1 MLDEVAMSDGATAPE
16 TRLQRCV
23 GAVAAVVLAFAMCQA
38 VLAQADAPPATK
50 PPATP
55 AAKPPVPPGRDPGG
69 IAIALIATGIDYTHP
84 EIRERL
90 ARDGEGEIV
99 GIDLIDN
106 DLRPYASSLPGNQDG
121 IVDTI
126 LARRILSTYRHARLV
141 PIRVDP
147 NDKTMLARAL
157 AFAATTPAR
166 IVAVPLWSDNK
177 ETWEFFQ
184 QAADQIPNLLL
195 ILPAGDADAVAQGR
209 PQWPG
214 ALNLKG
220 AVIVA
225 TVSETIQRG
234 TLARP
239 GAPRIDALMLGRGE
253 SMFPGIV
260 PRATDAAEAV
270 ALAAGLAACAQHNST
285 DLSAQQTRERMLALA
300 VRAEGP
306 RNTPV
311 LDPLCLC
318 GGKRY

>member
-1 MLDEVAMSDGATAPE
+1 MSDGQSAPE
-16 TRLQRCV
+16 TLLERCV

-38 VLAQADAPPATK
+38 VLAQGDAPPTAK
-50 PPATP
+50 PPPATV

-69 IAIALIATGIDYTHP
+69 TAIALIATGIDYTHP
-84 EIRERL
+84 EIRDRL

-106 DLRPYASSLPGNQDG
+106 DHRPYASTLPGNQDG

-147 NDKTMLARAL
+147 NDKAMLARAL
-157 AFAATTPAR
+157 AFAAKTPAR

-177 ETWEFFQ
+177 DTWEFFQ
-184 QAADQIPNLLL
+184 QAADQIPDVLL

-239 GAPRIDALMLGRGE
+239 GAPRIDALLLGRGE

-285 DLSAQQTRERMLALA
+285 DLTVQQTRDRLLALA

-306 RNTPV
+306 RSTPV
-311 LDPLCLC
+311 LDPLCLY
-318 GGKRY
+318 GGKRH

>member
-1 MLDEVAMSDGATAPE
+1 MNVGASAPE
-16 TRLQRCV
+16 TPLQRCV
-23 GAVAAVVLAFAMCQA
+23 GAVAAIVLAFAMCQA
-38 VLAQADAPPATK
+38 VLAQGDAPLTAK
-50 PPATP
+50 PPERP
-55 AAKPPVPPGRDPGG
+55 AAKPPVPPGLDPGG
-69 IAIALIATGIDYTHP
+69 IAIALIATGVDYTHP
-84 EIRERL
+84 EIRDRL

-106 DLRPYASSLPGNQDG
+106 DHRPFASSLSGNRDG

-126 LARRILSTYRHARLV
+126 LARRILATYRHARLV

-147 NDKTMLARAL
+147 KDKAMLARAL

-184 QAADQIPNLLL
+184 QAADQIPDLLL

-239 GAPRIDALMLGRGE
+239 GAPRIDALLLGRGE

-260 PRATDAAEAV
+260 PQATDSAEAV
-270 ALAAGLAACAQHNST
+270 ALAAGLAACAQHNAT
-285 DLSAQQTRERMLALA
+285 DLTAQQTRERMLALA

-311 LDPLCLC
+311 LDPLCLY
-318 GGKRY
+318 GGKRH